1 VLTDRAEALDDDP
14 RPRQRQ
20 PDMLPRDIDRD
31 RKAKAGGADLVE
43 DARRMRARGVMIRA
57 VATTTPETTV
67 EESLGS

>member
-1 VLTDRAEALDDDP
+1 
-14 RPRQRQ
+14 
-20 PDMLPRDIDRD
+20 MLPRDIDRD